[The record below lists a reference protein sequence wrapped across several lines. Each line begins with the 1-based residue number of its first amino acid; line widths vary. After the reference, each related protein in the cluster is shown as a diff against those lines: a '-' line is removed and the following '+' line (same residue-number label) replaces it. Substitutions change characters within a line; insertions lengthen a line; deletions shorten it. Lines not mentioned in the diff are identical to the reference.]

1 MKKKV
6 FKTDYCGRELIIETG
21 QIADFANGSA
31 LIRHGDTVVLST
43 CASAK
48 PREGI
53 DFFPLSVDYEE
64 KMYAVGKMPGG
75 FLKREGRP
83 TNHAMLTSRMIDRPM
98 RPLFPDD
105 LRNEVTINNL
115 VLSVDHD
122 NAPEITAMLGAA
134 IATAISDVPW
144 NGPMAGVQV
153 ALIDG
158 EIILNPNAEQR
169 ANSDLELTVAGTKE
183 NVCMIEAGANEV
195 TEALMME
202 AIIKAHHEIQKVCDF
217 FQEIVDEIGKPK
229 YEYHSFTIDS
239 DLKDRVFEL
248 AYEKIKANILN
259 ADKALRDEQIGNVRE
274 VVKAI
279 IEQENEEW
287 SDNYAEAFTEVEA
300 YVIREYL
307 YNDHKRV
314 DGRGLN
320 DIRPLSSEVGLI
332 PRVHGSALFQR
343 GQTQVLNITTL
354 AGLSDAQKL
363 DGLGTETTKR
373 YMHHYNF
380 PPYSVGEARPNRSPG
395 RREIGHGDLA
405 ERSLI
410 PVLPSEEDFPYAIRT
425 VSEVTMSNGSTSQG
439 SVCASTLSLMDAGV
453 PIKRPVAGISA
464 GLLINQESGDPD
476 DYIVF
481 MDIQGVED
489 FHGDMDFKV
498 AGTTEGITSIQVDI
512 KVQGLSYNIIRDALE
527 LTRKGRMQI
536 INESIIPCIAKPR
549 SELSEYAPKIE
560 IIEIPADKI
569 GEVIGSGGKIIKA
582 ITEVSGCEIDIIEDG
597 AVGYVHIAA
606 PNAEAAE
613 KAIKTIDL
621 IINDPEI
628 GSVFEGTVTRLMNF
642 GAFVEFAPGKEGLVH
657 ISKMAWHHVNK
668 VEDVV
673 EPGQKVMV
681 YVEEIDAQGRINLS
695 MRNPEEKPTNYQER
709 ERRSSGFNSGRS
721 GRDSRNNRRGGD
733 RSERDGRDGRDKR
746 RSGGSSRRN
755 NRRRND
761 QGFDS
766 ADTYENKLTDLP
778 DDYNIHE
785 F

>member
-1 MKKKV
+1 MTKKV
-6 FKTDYCGRELIIETG
+6 FKTDYCGRELIVETG
-21 QIADFANGSA
+21 QIADFANGSV

-43 CASAK
+43 CTSAK

-98 RPLFPDD
+98 RPLFPED

-115 VLSVDHD
+115 VLSVDQD
-122 NAPEITAMLGAA
+122 NAPEITAMLGSAL
-134 IATAISDVPW
+134 ATAISDVPW

-153 ALIDG
+153 GLIDE
-158 EIILNPNAEQR
+158 EIILNPDAEQR
-169 ANSDLELTVAGTKE
+169 AISDMELTVAGTKE

-195 TEALMME
+195 PDELMME
-202 AIIKAHHEIQKVCDF
+202 AIIMAHQEIKKVCDF
-217 FQEIVDEIGKPK
+217 FQEVVDQVGKPK
-229 YEYHSFTIDS
+229 YEYQSFAIAS

-248 AYEKIKANILN
+248 AYDKIKANILN
-259 ADKALRDEQIGNVRE
+259 ADKAIRDEQIGNVRE
-274 VVKAI
+274 EVKAV

-287 SDNYAEAFTEVEA
+287 LDSFAEAFTEVEA
-300 YVIREYL
+300 YVLREYL

-314 DGRGLN
+314 DGRGLY
-320 DIRPLSSEVGLI
+320 DIRPLSSEVGLL

-343 GQTQVLNITTL
+343 GQTQILNTTTL
-354 AGLSDAQKL
+354 AGLSEAQKL

-410 PVLPSEEDFPYAIRT
+410 PVLPTEEDFPYAIRT

-481 MDIQGVED
+481 MDIQGIED

-527 LTRKGRMQI
+527 LTRKGRLQI
-536 INESIIPCIAKPR
+536 INDVIIPCIAEPR
-549 SELSEYAPKIE
+549 AELSKYAPKIE
-560 IIEIPADKI
+560 IIDIPSDKI
-569 GEVIGSGGKIIKA
+569 GEVIGSGGKTIKA
-582 ITEVSGCEIDIIEDG
+582 VTEATGCEIDIVEDG
-597 AVGYVHIAA
+597 AVGHVHIAA
-606 PNAEAAE
+606 PDAEAAR

-621 IINDPEI
+621 IINDPEV

-668 VEDVV
+668 VEDIV
-673 EPGQKVMV
+673 EPGQKVTV
-681 YVEEIDAQGRINLS
+681 YVEEIDSQGRINLS
-695 MRNPEEKPTNYQER
+695 MRDPEEKPDDYQEK
-709 ERRSSGFNSGRS
+709 ERRGGNFGGRGGNKEGRDNRRGGGRS
-721 GRDSRNNRRGGD
+721 GRD
-733 RSERDGRDGRDKR
+733 GRDNR
-746 RSGGSSRRN
+746 RSGGSSKGYD
-755 NRRRND
+755 RRRND
-761 QGFDS
+761 KDFESDDDFKNEL
-766 ADTYENKLTDLP
+766 ADLP

>member
-1 MKKKV
+1 MTKKV

-21 QIADFANGSA
+21 QIADFANGSV
-31 LIRHGDTVVLST
+31 LIRHGDTVILST
-43 CASAK
+43 CTSAK

-115 VLSVDHD
+115 VLSVDQD
-122 NAPEITAMLGAA
+122 NAPEITAMLGSAL
-134 IATAISDVPW
+134 ATAISDVPW

-158 EIILNPNAEQR
+158 EIILNPDAEQR
-169 ANSDLELTVAGTKE
+169 AASDLELTVAGTKE

-195 TEALMME
+195 PDEIMME
-202 AIIKAHHEIQKVCDF
+202 AIITAHQEIKKVCDF
-217 FQEIVDEIGKPK
+217 FQEIVDQIGKPK
-229 YEYHSFTIDS
+229 YEYQSFAITS

-248 AYEKIKANILN
+248 AYEKVKANILN
-259 ADKALRDEQIGNVRE
+259 ADKAARDEQIGIVRE
-274 VVKAI
+274 EIKAV

-287 SDNYAEAFTEVEA
+287 LENYAEAFTEVEA
-300 YVIREYL
+300 YVLREYL
-307 YNDHKRV
+307 YKDHKRV
-314 DGRGLN
+314 DGRGLY

-343 GQTQVLNITTL
+343 GQTQILNITTL
-354 AGLSDAQKL
+354 AGLADAQKL
-363 DGLGTETTKR
+363 DGLGTDTTKR

-410 PVLPSEEDFPYAIRT
+410 PVLPSEEEFPYAIRT

-464 GLLINQESGDPD
+464 GLLINQESGDPN
-476 DYIVF
+476 DYLVF

-527 LTRKGRMQI
+527 LTRKGRLQI
-536 INESIIPCIAKPR
+536 INESILPCIAEPR

-560 IIEIPADKI
+560 IIDIPSDKI
-569 GEVIGSGGKIIKA
+569 GEVIGSGGKTIKA
-582 ITEVSGCEIDIIEDG
+582 LTEATGCEIDIIEDG
-597 AVGYVHIAA
+597 PVGHVHIAA
-606 PNAEAAE
+606 PNAEAAQ

-621 IINDPEI
+621 IINDPEV

-642 GAFVEFAPGKEGLVH
+642 GAFVEYAPGKEGLVH
-657 ISKMAWHHVNK
+657 ISKMAWHHVK
-668 VEDVV
+668 QVEDVV
-673 EPGQKVMV
+673 EPGQKVTV

-695 MRNPEEKPTNYQER
+695 MRDPEEKPDDYQEK
-709 ERRSSGFNSGRS
+709 ERRGGGSGGR
-721 GRDSRNNRRGGD
+721 GRESRDNRRGGARGGRENRDNRRGSSGSRGYD
-733 RSERDGRDGRDKR
+733 RRKNERD
-746 RSGGSSRRN
+746 
-755 NRRRND
+755 
-761 QGFDS
+761 FDS
-766 ADTYENKLTDLP
+766 ADDFNNHRIDLP
-778 DDYNIHE
+778 DDHNIHE

>member
-1 MKKKV
+1 MTKKV

-21 QIADFANGSA
+21 QIADFANGSV

-43 CASAK
+43 CTSAK

-64 KMYAVGKMPGG
+64 KMYAVGKIPGG

-105 LRNEVTINNL
+105 LRNEVTINNM
-115 VLSVDHD
+115 VLSVDQD

-134 IATAISDVPW
+134 LATAISDVPW

-158 EIILNPNAEQR
+158 KIILNPNAEQR
-169 ANSDLELTVAGTKE
+169 ADSDLELTVAGTKE

-195 TEALMME
+195 PDDLMME
-202 AIIKAHHEIQKVCDF
+202 AIITAHQEIKKVCDF
-217 FQEIVDEIGKPK
+217 FQEIIDQIGKPK
-229 YEYHSFTIDS
+229 YEYESFAIAS

-248 AYEKIKANILN
+248 AYDKVKANILN
-259 ADKALRDEQIGNVRE
+259 ADKAARDEQLDNVRE
-274 VVKAI
+274 EIKAM

-287 SDNYAEAFTEVEA
+287 LDNFSEAFTEVEA
-300 YVIREYL
+300 AVLREYL
-307 YNDHKRV
+307 YKEHKRV

-320 DIRPLSSEVGLI
+320 DIRPLSAEVGLI

-380 PPYSVGEARPNRSPG
+380 PSFSVGEARPNRTPG

-527 LTRKGRMQI
+527 LTRKGRLQI
-536 INESIIPCIAKPR
+536 INETILSCIAEPR

-560 IIEIPADKI
+560 IIDIPSDKI
-569 GEVIGSGGKIIKA
+569 GEVIGSGGKTIKA
-582 ITEVSGCEIDIIEDG
+582 LTEATGCEIDIIEDG
-597 AVGYVHIAA
+597 AVGHVHIAA
-606 PNAEAAE
+606 PNAEAAQ

-621 IINDPEI
+621 IVNDPEV

-657 ISKMAWHHVNK
+657 ISKMAWYHVNK

-673 EPGQKVMV
+673 EPGQKVTV
-681 YVEEIDAQGRINLS
+681 CIEEIDPQGRINLS
-695 MRNPEEKPTNYQER
+695 MRDPDEKPDDYQEK
-709 ERRSSGFNSGRS
+709 ERRSGGSSNSRS
-721 GRDSRNNRRGGD
+721 GRDARNNRRGGD
-733 RSERDGRDGRDKR
+733 RSGRGGRDGRDSR
-746 RSGGSSRRN
+746 RSSGSSRGRD
-755 NRRRND
+755 RRRND
-761 QGFDS
+761 QDFD
-766 ADTYENKLTDLP
+766 TTENFENKLVDLP

>member
-1 MKKKV
+1 MTKKV

-21 QIADFANGSA
+21 QIADFANGSV
-31 LIRHGDTVVLST
+31 LIRHGDTVILST
-43 CASAK
+43 CTSAK

-115 VLSVDHD
+115 VLSVDQD
-122 NAPEITAMLGAA
+122 NAPEITAMLGSAL
-134 IATAISDVPW
+134 ATAISDVPW

-158 EIILNPNAEQR
+158 EIILNPDAEQR
-169 ANSDLELTVAGTKE
+169 AASDLELTVAGTKE

-195 TEALMME
+195 PDEIMME
-202 AIIKAHHEIQKVCDF
+202 AIITAHQEIKKVCDF
-217 FQEIVDEIGKPK
+217 FQEIVDQIGKPK
-229 YEYHSFTIDS
+229 YEYQSFSIAS

-248 AYEKIKANILN
+248 AYEKVKANILN
-259 ADKALRDEQIGNVRE
+259 ADKAARDEQIGVVRE
-274 VVKAI
+274 EIKAV

-287 SDNYAEAFTEVEA
+287 LENYAEAFTEVEA
-300 YVIREYL
+300 YVLREYL
-307 YNDHKRV
+307 YKDHKRV
-314 DGRGLN
+314 DGRGLY

-343 GQTQVLNITTL
+343 GQTQILNITTL
-354 AGLSDAQKL
+354 AGLADAQKL
-363 DGLGTETTKR
+363 DGLGTDTTKR

-476 DYIVF
+476 DYLVF

-527 LTRKGRMQI
+527 LTRKGRLQI
-536 INESIIPCIAKPR
+536 INESILPCIAEPR

-560 IIEIPADKI
+560 IIDIPSDKI
-569 GEVIGSGGKIIKA
+569 GEVIGSGGKTIKA
-582 ITEVSGCEIDIIEDG
+582 LTEATGCEIDIIEDG
-597 AVGYVHIAA
+597 PVGHVHIAA
-606 PNAEAAE
+606 PNAEAAQ

-621 IINDPEI
+621 IINDPEV

-642 GAFVEFAPGKEGLVH
+642 GAFVEYAPGKEGLVH
-657 ISKMAWHHVNK
+657 ISKMAWHHVK
-668 VEDVV
+668 QVEDVV
-673 EPGQKVMV
+673 EPGQKVTV

-695 MRNPEEKPTNYQER
+695 MRDPEEKPDDYQEK
-709 ERRSSGFNSGRS
+709 E
-721 GRDSRNNRRGGD
+721 
-733 RSERDGRDGRDKR
+733 R
-746 RSGGSSRRN
+746 RSGGSGGRGRESRD
-755 NRRRND
+755 NRRGGARSGRENRD
-761 QGFDS
+761 NRRGSSGSRGYDRRKNERDFDS
-766 ADTYENKLTDLP
+766 ADDFNNHQIDLP
-778 DDYNIHE
+778 DDHNIHE